1 MIITVIVK
9 GAVLFFIITVD
20 FVLALKK
27 LFAILKS
34 KYTYGSGTF
43 KQLFELKD

>member
-1 MIITVIVK
+1 MVK
-9 GAVLFFIITVD
+9 GAILFCIITVD

-34 KYTYGSGTF
+34 KYTYDSSMF
-43 KQLFELKD
+43 KQLLELKD